1 MYICPEKTNAN
12 ILNVRSRIFYNPLP
26 LSARRKVKPQNNMKK
41 ILLTLATV
49 FVLTA
54 CGGGAPSPT
63 GDAEKD
69 AKAVFEYM
77 TSEVE
82 NCKTLEEFNDIEK
95 KIEPIQKEFE
105 DYEKDHPE
113 YKEQFQKASQN
124 EALKFIGAAMKKEQE
139 LKKKK
144 ENNNN

>member
-1 MYICPEKTNAN
+1 
-12 ILNVRSRIFYNPLP
+12 
-26 LSARRKVKPQNNMKK
+26 MKK

-54 CGGGAPSPT
+54 CGGGKPSPT

-139 LKKKK
+139 LKKKIGK
-144 ENNNN
+144 Q

>member
-1 MYICPEKTNAN
+1 
-12 ILNVRSRIFYNPLP
+12 
-26 LSARRKVKPQNNMKK
+26 MKK

-105 DYEKDHPE
+105 DYEKDH
-113 YKEQFQKASQN
+113 QN
-124 EALKFIGAAMKKEQE
+124 TRSNSKRLLKMKR
-139 LKKKK
+139 L
-144 ENNNN
+144 NS

>member
-1 MYICPEKTNAN
+1 
-12 ILNVRSRIFYNPLP
+12 
-26 LSARRKVKPQNNMKK
+26 MKK

-69 AKAVFEYM
+69 AKAM

-139 LKKKK
+139 LKKK
-144 ENNNN
+144 

>member
-1 MYICPEKTNAN
+1 MCA
-12 ILNVRSRIFYNPLP
+12 LAFFYNLLP

-49 FVLTA
+49 FALTA

-69 AKAVFEYM
+69 AKAAIEYM
-77 TSEVE
+77 MSEVE
-82 NCKTLEEFNDIEK
+82 NCKTLEELNNIEK
-95 KIEPIQKEFE
+95 KIEPMQKEFE

-113 YKEQFQKASQN
+113 YKKEFQKAAESELLN
-124 EALKFIGAAMKKEQE
+124 VIGAIMKKEQE
-139 LKKKK
+139 LKKK
-144 ENNNN
+144 

>member
-1 MYICPEKTNAN
+1 
-12 ILNVRSRIFYNPLP
+12 
-26 LSARRKVKPQNNMKK
+26 MKK

-95 KIEPIQKEFE
+95 KIEPIQKNSRTT
-105 DYEKDHPE
+105 K
-113 YKEQFQKASQN
+113 KTTQN
-124 EALKFIGAAMKKEQE
+124 TRSNSKRLLKMKR
-139 LKKKK
+139 L
-144 ENNNN
+144 NS

>member
-1 MYICPEKTNAN
+1 MCA
-12 ILNVRSRIFYNPLP
+12 LAFFYNILP

-49 FVLTA
+49 FILTA

-124 EALKFIGAAMKKEQE
+124 EALKFIGAVMKKEQE
-139 LKKKK
+139 LKKKIGK
-144 ENNNN
+144 Q

>member
-1 MYICPEKTNAN
+1 
-12 ILNVRSRIFYNPLP
+12 
-26 LSARRKVKPQNNMKK
+26 MKK

-95 KIEPIQKEFE
+95 KIEPNQKEFE
-105 DYEKDHPE
+105 EYEKDQKK
-113 YKEQFQKASQN
+113 YKEQEQKDSQN
-124 EALKFIGAAMKKEQE
+124 ETQKYIGAAMKKEQ
-139 LKKKK
+139 KKKK
-144 ENNNN
+144 K

>member
-1 MYICPEKTNAN
+1 
-12 ILNVRSRIFYNPLP
+12 
-26 LSARRKVKPQNNMKK
+26 
-41 ILLTLATV
+41 
-49 FVLTA
+49 
-54 CGGGAPSPT
+54 
-63 GDAEKD
+63 
-69 AKAVFEYM
+69 M

-139 LKKKK
+139 LKKKIGK
-144 ENNNN
+144 Q

>member
-26 LSARRKVKPQNNMKK
+26 LSARRKVKPQNNLKK

-139 LKKKK
+139 LKKK
-144 ENNNN
+144 

>member
-1 MYICPEKTNAN
+1 
-12 ILNVRSRIFYNPLP
+12 
-26 LSARRKVKPQNNMKK
+26 MKK

-69 AKAVFEYM
+69 AKAIFEYM

-113 YKEQFQKASQN
+113 YKEQFQKAAQN
-124 EALKFIGAAMKKEQE
+124 EALKFVGAIMKKEQE
-139 LKKKK
+139 LKKKI
-144 ENNNN
+144 ENNIN

>member
-1 MYICPEKTNAN
+1 
-12 ILNVRSRIFYNPLP
+12 
-26 LSARRKVKPQNNMKK
+26 MKK

-69 AKAVFEYM
+69 AKDVFEYM
-77 TSEVE
+77 TSEVQ
-82 NCKTLEEFNDIEK
+82 NWKTHEECNDNKK
-95 KIEPIQKEFE
+95 KIEPNQKEYE

-139 LKKKK
+139 LKKK
-144 ENNNN
+144 

>member
-1 MYICPEKTNAN
+1 M
-12 ILNVRSRIFYNPLP
+12 PLCLFSP
-26 LSARRKVKPQNNMKK
+26 HAVEAHHLQPA
-41 ILLTLATV
+41 TLK
-49 FVLTA
+49 
-54 CGGGAPSPT
+54 
-63 GDAEKD
+63 KD

-124 EALKFIGAAMKKEQE
+124 EALKFIGAVMKKEQE
-139 LKKKK
+139 LKKK
-144 ENNNN
+144 

>member
-1 MYICPEKTNAN
+1 
-12 ILNVRSRIFYNPLP
+12 
-26 LSARRKVKPQNNMKK
+26 MKK
-41 ILLTLATV
+41 ILLTLASV

-105 DYEKDHPE
+105 DYEK
-113 YKEQFQKASQN
+113 ASQN

-139 LKKKK
+139 LKKK
-144 ENNNN
+144 

>member
-1 MYICPEKTNAN
+1 
-12 ILNVRSRIFYNPLP
+12 
-26 LSARRKVKPQNNMKK
+26 MKK

-49 FVLTA
+49 LALTA

-69 AKAVFEYM
+69 AKAIFEYM

-124 EALKFIGAAMKKEQE
+124 EALKFIGAIMKKEQE
-139 LKKKK
+139 LKKK
-144 ENNNN
+144 

>member
-1 MYICPEKTNAN
+1 
-12 ILNVRSRIFYNPLP
+12 
-26 LSARRKVKPQNNMKK
+26 MKK

-82 NCKTLEEFNDIEK
+82 NCKTLKNLMISKRKSNQFK
-95 KIEPIQKEFE
+95 KNLRTTK
-105 DYEKDHPE
+105 KTT
-113 YKEQFQKASQN
+113 QN
-124 EALKFIGAAMKKEQE
+124 TRSNSKRLLKMKR
-139 LKKKK
+139 L
-144 ENNNN
+144 NS

>member
-1 MYICPEKTNAN
+1 MRTYLMCA
-12 ILNVRSRIFYNPLP
+12 LAFFYNILP

-69 AKAVFEYM
+69 AKAIFEYM

-124 EALKFIGAAMKKEQE
+124 EALKFIGAVMKKEQE
-139 LKKKK
+139 LKKK
-144 ENNNN
+144 

>member
-1 MYICPEKTNAN
+1 
-12 ILNVRSRIFYNPLP
+12 
-26 LSARRKVKPQNNMKK
+26 MKK

-69 AKAVFEYM
+69 AKAIFEYM

-124 EALKFIGAAMKKEQE
+124 EALKFIGAIMKKEQE
-139 LKKKK
+139 LKKK
-144 ENNNN
+144 

>member
-1 MYICPEKTNAN
+1 MCA
-12 ILNVRSRIFYNPLP
+12 LAFFYNLLP
-26 LSARRKVKPQNNMKK
+26 LSARRKIKPQNNMKK

-49 FVLTA
+49 LALTA

-69 AKAVFEYM
+69 AKAIFEYM

-124 EALKFIGAAMKKEQE
+124 EALKFIGAIMKKEQE
-139 LKKKK
+139 LKKKIGK
-144 ENNNN
+144 Q

>member
-1 MYICPEKTNAN
+1 
-12 ILNVRSRIFYNPLP
+12 
-26 LSARRKVKPQNNMKK
+26 MKK

-95 KIEPIQKEFE
+95 KIEPIQKAFE

-139 LKKKK
+139 LKKK
-144 ENNNN
+144 

>member
-139 LKKKK
+139 LKKK
-144 ENNNN
+144 

>member
-1 MYICPEKTNAN
+1 MRTYLMCA
-12 ILNVRSRIFYNPLP
+12 LAFFYNILP

-69 AKAVFEYM
+69 AKAIFEYM

-139 LKKKK
+139 LKKK
-144 ENNNN
+144 

>member
-1 MYICPEKTNAN
+1 MCA
-12 ILNVRSRIFYNPLP
+12 LAFFYNLLP
-26 LSARRKVKPQNNMKK
+26 LSARRKLKPQNNMKK

-49 FVLTA
+49 FALTA

-69 AKAVFEYM
+69 AKAIFEYM

-124 EALKFIGAAMKKEQE
+124 EALKFIGAVMKKEQE
-139 LKKKK
+139 LKKKIGK
-144 ENNNN
+144 Q

>member
-69 AKAVFEYM
+69 AKAIFEYM

-139 LKKKK
+139 LKKK
-144 ENNNN
+144 

>member
-1 MYICPEKTNAN
+1 
-12 ILNVRSRIFYNPLP
+12 
-26 LSARRKVKPQNNMKK
+26 MKK

-54 CGGGAPSPT
+54 CGGGSPSPT

-139 LKKKK
+139 LKKK
-144 ENNNN
+144 

>member
-1 MYICPEKTNAN
+1 
-12 ILNVRSRIFYNPLP
+12 
-26 LSARRKVKPQNNMKK
+26 MKK

-69 AKAVFEYM
+69 AKAIFEYM

-82 NCKTLEEFNDIEK
+82 N
-95 KIEPIQKEFE
+95 
-105 DYEKDHPE
+105 
-113 YKEQFQKASQN
+113 
-124 EALKFIGAAMKKEQE
+124 
-139 LKKKK
+139 
-144 ENNNN
+144 

>member
-1 MYICPEKTNAN
+1 MRTYLMCA
-12 ILNVRSRIFYNPLP
+12 LAFFYNLLP
-26 LSARRKVKPQNNMKK
+26 LSARRKLKPQNNMKK

-69 AKAVFEYM
+69 AKAIFEYM

-82 NCKTLEEFNDIEK
+82 NCKTLEEFKDIEK

-124 EALKFIGAAMKKEQE
+124 EALKFIGAVMKKEQE
-139 LKKKK
+139 LKKK
-144 ENNNN
+144 

>member
-124 EALKFIGAAMKKEQE
+124 EAFKFIGAAMKKEQE
-139 LKKKK
+139 LKKK
-144 ENNNN
+144 

>member
-1 MYICPEKTNAN
+1 
-12 ILNVRSRIFYNPLP
+12 
-26 LSARRKVKPQNNMKK
+26 MKK

-105 DYEKDHPE
+105 DYEKDHLE

-139 LKKKK
+139 LKKK
-144 ENNNN
+144 